1 MSRRQPP
8 LIKILFILP
17 WWVGVL
23 FGLGGYAAADVF
35 ISKVFQHEFLSHY
48 AQIYRSLALLWLAIC
63 LTVAAASATRS
74 FFIRRKFDQQTS
86 IEDIRKLSWQQFEII
101 VGEAFRRLGYRVIEN
116 GGGGADG
123 GIDLILD
130 REGQRFFVQCKQWK
144 VLKVGVKPIREL
156 AGVMAAKDVRD
167 GFFVTSGTYT
177 SEAREFAEEAGISL
191 VDGDSL
197 ERMVRDIQRPASL
210 NTQPHASASTHA
222 EVEVRPLACPECG
235 GGMVKR
241 LARRGANAGAA
252 FWGCRGF
259 PECRGTRGA

>member
-1 MSRRQPP
+1 MARRQQP
-8 LIKILFILP
+8 LFQTLFFVP

-23 FGLGGYAAADVF
+23 LGIGGYAVANLL
-35 ISKVFQHEFLSHY
+35 ISRFFEHELLTHY
-48 AQIYRSLALLWLAIC
+48 AEMFRLFAMIWLVMC
-63 LTVAAASATRS
+63 LVAATGSAIRS
-74 FFIRRKFDQQTS
+74 FFIHRKFDQQTS

-130 REGQRFFVQCKQWK
+130 REGQRFLVQCKQWK
-144 VLKVGVKPIREL
+144 VQKVGVKPVREL
-156 AGVMAAKDVRD
+156 AGVMSAHGVRD

-177 SEAREFAEEAGISL
+177 KEAREFADEADISL

-210 NTQPHASASTHA
+210 NTQVQAVA
-222 EVEVRPLACPECG
+222 RPVACPECG
-235 GGMVKR
+235 GGMIKR
-241 LARRGANAGAA
+241 HARRGANAGAA

-259 PECRGTRGA
+259 PECRGMRGA